1 MQKLQFYIQT
11 KNELYD
17 NNIWRFDKS
26 FIVKMYKFL
35 VLSLSLLLISPLFL
49 NIDIGAESSHPNLF
63 VSAENSLF
71 ENHFT
76 GSMVVEVVI
85 RDSEISDTDE
95 AKGEPDVTINGKDLR
110 MVQGSDGNWYAYFAN
125 VEKAKQ
131 ADQIAFTGQA
141 GESLDFGTFCN
152 NNADLSGAGSASNPT
167 FTDTEGVFVD
177 GAPAGAPAACV
188 FDEIQTGD
196 VGNTDAGTVVNV
208 VREPK
213 SPNTTAPGLNVGQ
226 IDIDAD
232 AWPFIQLFSFSN
244 DVTIIYNKGGG
255 SQRVDLNYSDIPNIS
270 LNIDRNV
277 YPKGAEVFVTVNDMQ
292 LNQDP
297 TDEDSWTFKIDSPRT
312 TFYQA
317 FTESG
322 SDSGNGGAG
331 LVNLNPYLV
340 SLGFEKNGNL
350 GMNLG
355 PVAILKTNQYQ
366 QSSFVTTGTINY
378 NNIVTLVES
387 EPNSGIFHSFD
398 FSDQSVIGI
407 KNDAPRG
414 QSASIEYNSKTT
426 SIVTGDSTA
435 TFSIG
440 INSAQF
446 NPGQKATITLVDN
459 DQNFNPGVD
468 EDLDIFRSSTIIPA
482 LQIGNPTTLANGI
495 TAAILGSTGFTST
508 AVQQFSDRAMLV
520 LAGNEPVANG
530 DVFSITFGTTQDLF
544 DAAPINNPDFKGF
557 ALLNYD
563 VRSLANPGNAQSIT
577 SVDIA
582 VNGQLVGDN
591 VPLQGKIILN
601 NAFDDGLPLGDDD
614 PTDPLKVDFTINT
627 PTIETIT
634 TGTTLPVVVDFFGIG
649 IIGDGLKTDER
660 INNSIYR
667 FELEETSANSGMFT
681 GTIEYVVTNQLN
693 QFDSNLIK
701 SLRTFSNEIR
711 FLINDELTD
720 EDAINLA
727 YSDIAKVG
735 VPIGISAKTEIKSQT
750 GSVTLESQSYR
761 FGQPVVVI
769 LTDPDLNTKHDII
782 DTYNVVNDPSSDADD
797 TVGDTSGN
805 VLLEIRIKGFRY
817 HRCNINGVEHGGLGS
832 TGFSLV
838 ETGTDTGIFKGSFK
852 MPSQI
857 CNEAGTQLISPAGGS
872 IEASYFDFRDASGQ
886 PREIGL
892 TFPKITNSQNQF
904 KIETEPNIS
913 IEKIQ
918 MKDSFNRPILQ
929 KPIVGQKI
937 NFVTDISNND
947 QKSQSFSY
955 IIQVKDENNKVVDLR
970 WVDGTVDP
978 TKKKTIEILWEPK
991 ISAKYTIEIFVWDGI
1006 NSGIPLT
1013 SKTEY
1018 RLTVG
1023 SR

>member
-1 MQKLQFYIQT
+1 MQT
-11 KNELYD
+11 KYKLYD
-17 NNIWRFDKS
+17 NNIWKFDKS
-26 FIVKMYKFL
+26 FIDKMYKFL
-35 VLSLSLLLISPLFL
+35 TFSLSLLLILFLLL
-49 NIDIGAESSHPNLF
+49 NIDAVAESSHPNLF
-63 VSAENSLF
+63 VSAENSIF
-71 ENHFT
+71 ENHFI

-85 RDSEISDTDE
+85 RDIDISDTDE

-131 ADQIAFTGQA
+131 ADQIAFTGLA
-141 GESLDFGTFCN
+141 GKSLDFGTFCN
-152 NNADLSGAGSASNPT
+152 NNVNINGPGTSGLSPS
-167 FTDTEGVFVD
+167 FTNTVGIFVD
-177 GAPAGAPAACV
+177 GTVTGSPATCSVIDGA
-188 FDEIQTGD
+188 
-196 VGNTDAGTVVNV
+196 TVNNV
-208 VREPK
+208 VRGPK
-213 SPNTTAPGLNVGQ
+213 SPNTQAPNSNYGQ
-226 IDIDAD
+226 INIDAN

-270 LNIDRNV
+270 LNIDRNG

-297 TDEDSWTFKIDSPRT
+297 TDEDSWTFKIDSPKT

-322 SDSGNGGAG
+322 SDSGNGGQG
-331 LVNLNPYLV
+331 LVNLNPYLG

-355 PVAILKTNQYQ
+355 LVAILKTNQYQ
-366 QSSFVTTGTINY
+366 PSSFVTTGIINY

-387 EPNSGIFHSFD
+387 EPNSGIFRSFD
-398 FSDQSVIGI
+398 TSDQSVIGI

-414 QSASIEYNSKTT
+414 QAASIEYNSKTT

-435 TFSIG
+435 TLSIG
-440 INSAQF
+440 INSVQF

-459 DQNFNPGVD
+459 DQNFNPGAD
-468 EDLDIFRSSTIIPA
+468 EDLDVFKSTAIIPA

-495 TAAILGSTGFTST
+495 SSVSLDGIGFTST
-508 AVQQFSDRAMLV
+508 SVQQFSDRAMLV
-520 LAGNEPVANG
+520 LAGSASITNG
-530 DVFSITFGTTQDLF
+530 DVFSITFGKMQDLF

-563 VRSLANPGNAQSIT
+563 VRSLANSDNAKSIT
-577 SVDIA
+577 SVDIS

-601 NAFDDGLPLGDDD
+601 NAFNDGLPLGNDA
-614 PTDPLKVDFTINT
+614 PTDPLTVIFTINT
-627 PTIETIT
+627 PTTETIT
-634 TGTTLPVVVDFFGIG
+634 SGTTLPVVVDFFGIG
-649 IIGDGLKTDER
+649 IIGDGLKTNER

-667 FELEETSANSGMFT
+667 FELEESSANSGIFT
-681 GTIEYVVTNQLN
+681 GTIEYVVANQLN
-693 QFDSNLIK
+693 QFDPNLIN
-701 SLRTFSNEIR
+701 SLHTFSNDIR

-750 GSVTLESQSYR
+750 GNVTLESQSYR

-769 LTDPDLNTKHDII
+769 LTDRDLNTKNDII
-782 DTYNVVNDPSSDADD
+782 DIYNVVNDPSSDADD
-797 TVGDTSGN
+797 TVGDTNGN
-805 VLLEIRIKGFRY
+805 ILLEIRIKGFRY
-817 HRCNINGVEHGGLGS
+817 HHCNINGVEHGGLGS

-857 CNEAGTQLISPAGGS
+857 CNEAGTKLISPAGGS

-892 TFPKITNSQNQF
+892 SFPKTTNSENQF
-904 KIETEPNIS
+904 KVETDSEPNIN
-913 IEKIQ
+913 IQKIQ
-918 MKDSFNRPILQ
+918 IKDSFNRPILQ
-929 KPIVGQKI
+929 KPIIGQKI

-947 QKSQSFSY
+947 QMSQSYSY
-955 IIQVKDENNKVVDLR
+955 IMQVKDENNKVVDLQ

-978 TKKKTIEILWEPK
+978 AKKKTLEIVWEPK

-1013 SKTEY
+1013 TKTEY
-1018 RLTVG
+1018 HLAVG
-1023 SR
+1023 S

>member
-1 MQKLQFYIQT
+1 MLSCIQT
-11 KNELYD
+11 KYDLCD
-17 NNIWRFDKS
+17 NNIWRFNKS
-26 FIVKMYKFL
+26 FIAKMYKFL
-35 VLSLSLLLISPLFL
+35 SLSLSLLLIFTLFL
-49 NIDIGAESSHPNLF
+49 NIDVGAESPHPNLF

-71 ENHFT
+71 ENHFS

-95 AKGEPDVTINGKDLR
+95 AKGEPDVTMNGKNLR

-125 VEKAKQ
+125 LEKAKQ

-141 GESLDFGTFCN
+141 GESLDFGVFC
-152 NNADLSGAGSASNPT
+152 ASSTNVSVLGI
-167 FTDTEGVFVD
+167 DISETEGVSIPNSD
-177 GAPAGAPAACV
+177 G
-188 FDEIQTGD
+188 ITGFTH
-196 VGNTDAGTVVNV
+196 GTSSFNTCNGSPTTPSPNQNNV
-208 VREPK
+208 LRNAK
-213 SPNTTAPGLNVGQ
+213 SPNKNGGMPVGQ
-226 IDIDAD
+226 IGLDED
-232 AWPFIQLFSFSN
+232 AWPLIQLFSFSD

-255 SQRVDLNYSDIPNIS
+255 AQRVDLNYSDIPNIS
-270 LNIDRNV
+270 LNIDRNG

-297 TDEDSWTFKIDSPRT
+297 TDVDSWTFKIDSPRT

-322 SDSGNGGAG
+322 SDSGNGGPG
-331 LVNLNPYLV
+331 LVNLNPHLG

-355 PVAILKTNQYQ
+355 SVVILTTNQYQ
-366 QSSFVTTGTINY
+366 PTSFVTTGTINY

-387 EPNSGIFHSFD
+387 EPNSGIFYSFD
-398 FSDQSVIGI
+398 FNDQSVIGI

-435 TFSIG
+435 TLSIG
-440 INSAQF
+440 ITTAQF
-446 NPGQKATITLVDN
+446 NPGQKATITLVDD
-459 DQNFNPGVD
+459 DQNFNPGAD
-468 EDLDIFRSSTIIPA
+468 EDLDVFRNTAIIPT
-482 LQIGNPTTLANGI
+482 LQIGNPITLANGI
-495 TAAILGSTGFTST
+495 TNVDLDGTGFDSPN
-508 AVQQFSDRAMLV
+508 VVEQFSDRAMLV
-520 LAGNEPVANG
+520 LDGSASITNG
-530 DVFSITFGTTQDLF
+530 DVFTITFGTMADLF
-544 DAAPINNPDFKGF
+544 NAAPINNPSFKGF

-563 VRSLANPGNAQSIT
+563 VRSLGNAGNAKSIT

-601 NAFDDGLPLGDDD
+601 NAFDDGLPLGNDT
-614 PTDPLKVDFTINT
+614 PTDPLTVDFTINT
-627 PTIETIT
+627 PTTEIIASGTI
-634 TGTTLPVVVDFFGIG
+634 LPVVVDFFGIG

-667 FELEETSANSGMFT
+667 FELEETSANSGIFT

-693 QFDSNLIK
+693 QFDSNLIN
-701 SLRTFSNEIR
+701 SLRTFSDEIR
-711 FLINDELTD
+711 FLINDELID

-782 DTYNVVNDPSSDADD
+782 DTYNVVNDPSSDAAD
-797 TVGDTSGN
+797 TVGDANGN
-805 VLLEIRIKGFRY
+805 ILLEIRIKGFRY
-817 HRCNINGVEHGGLGS
+817 HRCNINGAEHGGLGS

-857 CNEAGTQLISPAGGS
+857 CNEAGTKLISPAGGS

-892 TFPKITNSQNQF
+892 SFPKTTNSQNQF
-904 KIETEPNIS
+904 KVETDSEPNIS

-918 MKDSFNRPILQ
+918 TKDSSNRPILQ
-929 KPIVGQKI
+929 NPIVGQKI
-937 NFVTDISNND
+937 KFVTQISNND
-947 QKSQSFSY
+947 QKSQSYSY
-955 IIQVKDENNKVVDLR
+955 IMQVKDENNKVVDLL
-970 WVDGTVDP
+970 WIDGTVDP
-978 TKKKTIEILWEPK
+978 TKKKTVEIQWEPK
-991 ISAKYTIEIFVWDGI
+991 ISAKYDIEIFVWDGI
-1006 NSGIPLT
+1006 SSGIPLT
-1013 SKTEY
+1013 TKTEY
-1018 RLTVG
+1018 HLTVG